1 MLTMVSTLL
10 HAQEFTTLDWDVLR
24 IDSTLPVYTEV
35 VPLESDYRQ
44 FDYRVSVEYPEWK
57 ALTPSEALAVKPF
70 AESIGEELSVMSHV
84 GVSRR
89 QGVLDISFVPIIK
102 DGAHYKKLLSAKI
115 SITPVPKAHKVS
127 PVKKTNAAPERF
139 THVSRLASGKWVKI
153 SITEDGMYRLTYSTL
168 RKMGFSKPE
177 NVHLYGYG
185 GHRLSEVMDPDNMYD
200 DLEEVPMYRKENGS
214 VYFFWGNGLVYWD
227 GDNRIFN
234 PYANK
239 ACYFLTEEDTPCQIA
254 TAEAV
259 TAETKNTYD
268 YTPDHVLY
276 EKDDYSWFQGGRNL
290 YDSNNFANATGHR
303 RSYKLQTCGSKGG
316 ERLTVSFS
324 GLSTKVTPT
333 VNGNSLDAITL
344 GDPADFVYTRLAN
357 KTYDVSEYKTD
368 DNQWIINLQTSN
380 DQDARL
386 DYLALHYN
394 RPLVLT
400 NGFLPFTQEGT
411 ETSQFRI
418 LCEPSWT
425 QVMRL
430 SEPDSP
436 AEMIPVEV
444 EGTTSL
450 VVTVDDPTHRYV
462 AFSPNYEFPE
472 PTFEGVIENQNLHAL
487 DNIDMV
493 IIIPTS
499 GKLAAQAERLAE
511 AHRAYDGLK
520 VAVVRA
526 DQVYNEFSSGTPDAT
541 AYRMLMKMLY
551 DRAGEKTITTPS
563 TEEGGEDVVETINY
577 EGPRYLLLMGAC
589 LWDNRMLTMATH
601 ACNPDDYLLC
611 FESENSW
618 NDTESYVMED
628 YFGLLDDGEGA
639 TLTRDKTDLGVGRFP
654 VKSAAEA
661 KIMVDKS
668 IAYLTNSNAGSWKNI
683 VMMLG
688 DDGDSN
694 SHMQYCNDVAE
705 RIISKNPEL
714 EVRKVMWDAYTR
726 VSSIAYNTYPEVTE
740 LVKNQANEGAL
751 MINYT
756 GHAAPYSMS
765 HEWVMRLKDFQEL
778 KGSNLPLWFTAACD
792 VMPFD
797 QQTENMGV
805 TAVLNDGGAAL
816 AFVGTARTVYASN
829 NRSLNLNFS
838 EYLFGKDEQGRRNR
852 LGDALRKA
860 KVALVDTEGIHRE
873 NKLQYAILGDPA
885 LTIGAPLNRV
895 HLEGIYDAKTNEPI
909 SQIKAGQAVRM
920 EGSLLDEGGVEMT
933 DFNGIVSARVYDS
946 MDTIVCKMNDT
957 SIKTAFEFTDR
968 SQVLFSG
975 RDSVRLGKF
984 TLSFVVPQDIK
995 FSNGSGRVVFYAIN
1009 DSLTV
1014 EANGYSEDFTVGGIA
1029 ESDDKEGPQIELAL
1043 NGEIGGTVNCTPYLT
1058 AYLHDAS
1065 GINVSGTGVGHDL
1078 LLTIDDDARQTYV
1091 LNDYYVP
1098 DFGKYTSGSLA
1109 YTIPTMTAGAHT
1121 LTLRAWDMLN
1131 NTSTASLD
1139 FIVDET
1145 YEPSILRL
1153 MASPVIAR
1161 ESTTFLL
1168 TYDLPGTKSEVEL
1181 EVFDYAGHRLW
1192 RYYGMG
1198 SSDTGTF
1205 AIPWNLSVGD
1215 NRGRISPGVYLY
1227 RASLKCGDSKLVTK
1241 SQKLIVN

>member
-1 MLTMVSTLL
+1 MNYISRIFSFLVLAMVSMLL
-10 HAQEFTTLDWDVLR
+10 HAQDFTMLDWNVLR
-24 IDSTLPVYTEV
+24 IDSVLPVYTEV

-44 FDYRVSVEYPEWK
+44 YDYRVSVEYPEWK
-57 ALTPSEALAVKPF
+57 FFTANEIKALSPF
-70 AESIGEELSVMSHV
+70 ADRIGEELDVTSHV
-84 GVSRR
+84 GISRR
-89 QGVLDISFVPIIK
+89 KGVLDISFVPIVK
-102 DGAHYKKLLSAKI
+102 AGHSYKKLLSAKI
-115 SITPVPKAHKVS
+115 CVTPIPKFQKVQAK
-127 PVKKTNAAPERF
+127 VGEEKTERF
-139 THVSRLASGKWVKI
+139 VRNSRLSTGKWVKI
-153 SITEDGMYRLTYSTL
+153 SIKDDGMYRLTYNTL

-177 NVHLYGYG
+177 NIHLYGYG

-200 DLEEVPMYRKENGS
+200 DLVEVPLYQENS
-214 VYFFWGNGLVYWD
+214 IYYFWGNGLVYWD
-227 GDNRIFN
+227 EDSRIFN

-239 ACYFLTEEDTPCQIA
+239 AYYFLTEEDAPSTI
-254 TAEAV
+254 AEAEEV
-259 TAETKNTYD
+259 QGEVKNVYD
-268 YTPDHVLY
+268 WTPDHVLY

-290 YDSNNFANATGHR
+290 YDSQNFANAMGHR
-303 RSYKLQTCGSKGG
+303 RSYSLQTHGSKGN
-316 ERLTVSFS
+316 ERLTVAFS

-333 VNGNSLDAITL
+333 VNGVAQSAITL
-344 GDPADFVYTRLAN
+344 GEPADFVYTRLAS
-357 KTYDVSEYKTD
+357 KTYDVSANKQD
-368 DNQWIINLQTSN
+368 NNQWSINLQTSN
-380 DQDARL
+380 DADARL

-394 RPLVLT
+394 RALVL
-400 NGFLPFTQEGT
+400 NEGFLPFSQDATGI
-411 ETSQFRI
+411 SQFN
-418 LCEPSWT
+418 LTCDTWVH
-425 QVMRL
+425 VMRL
-430 SEPDSP
+430 SEPGSP
-436 AEMIPVEV
+436 AEMIPVKADNECNASVIV
-444 EGTTSL
+444 E
-450 VVTVDDPTHRYV
+450 DPARRYV
-462 AFSPNYEFPE
+462 AFSTVYEFPE
-472 PTFEGVIENQNLHAL
+472 PTFESTVDNQNLHAL
-487 DNIDMV
+487 DSIDMV
-493 IIIPTS
+493 IIIPSS
-499 GKLAAQAERLAE
+499 GKLEGQAERLAE

-526 DQVYNEFSSGTPDAT
+526 DQIYNEFSSGTPDAT

-551 DRAGEKTITTPS
+551 ERANDS
-563 TEEGGEDVVETINY
+563 Y
-577 EGPRYLLLMGAC
+577 EGPKYLLLMGAC
-589 LWDNRMLTMATH
+589 LWDNRMLTMATRN
-601 ACNPDDYLLC
+601 CNPDDYLLC

-639 TLTRDKTDLGVGRFP
+639 SLTRDKTDLGIGRFP

-668 IAYLTNSNAGSWKNI
+668 ITYLTNSNAGSWKNI

-688 DDGDSN
+688 DDGDNN
-694 SHMQYCNDVAE
+694 SHMQYCDDVAE
-705 RIISKNPEL
+705 KIIKRNPEL

-740 LVKNQANEGAL
+740 LVKKQANEGAL

-765 HEWVMRLKDFQEL
+765 HEWVMRLQDFQEL
-778 KGSNLPLWFTAACD
+778 KGKNLPIWYTAACD

-797 QQTENMGV
+797 QQTENLGV
-805 TAVLNDGGAAL
+805 TAVLNEGGAAL

-829 NRSLNLNFS
+829 NRSLNLNFT
-838 EYLFGKDEQGRRNR
+838 EYLFGKDEQGRRYR

-860 KVALVDTEGIHRE
+860 KVALVATEGVHRE

-885 LTIGAPLNRV
+885 LLIGAPLNRV
-895 HLEGIYDAKTNEPI
+895 HMNGIFDAKTGEQI
-909 SQIKAGQAVRM
+909 SQIKAGQAVRL
-920 EGSLLDEGGVEMT
+920 EGSLLDVDGVEMT
-933 DFNGIVSARVYDS
+933 DFNGIVSCRVYDS

-975 RDSVRLGKF
+975 RDSVRLGRF
-984 TLSFVVPQDIK
+984 ELSFVVPQDIK

-1014 EANGYSEDFTVGGIA
+1014 EANGYNEDFTIGGA
-1029 ESDDKEGPQIELAL
+1029 VQSDDQEGPQIELVL
-1043 NGEIGGTVNCTPYLT
+1043 NGEYGGTVNSTPYLT
-1058 AYLHDAS
+1058 AHLQDAS
-1065 GINVSGTGVGHDL
+1065 GINVSGTGIGHDL
-1078 LLTIDDDARQTYV
+1078 LLTIDEDPQHSYI

-1098 DFGKYTSGSLA
+1098 DFGNYTSGSLA
-1109 YTIPTMTAGAHT
+1109 FTIPALTAGKHT

-1131 NTSTASLD
+1131 NTSKQSLD
-1139 FIVDET
+1139 FEVDESCA
-1145 YEPSILRL
+1145 PSILHL

-1168 TYDLPGTKSEVEL
+1168 TYDLPGTMSEVTL
-1181 EVFDYAGHRLW
+1181 EVFDYAGRCLW
-1192 RYYGMG
+1192 NFTGEG